1 MYNSNIQL
9 NINLP
14 LDDDELESL
23 KKFMEFLKK
32 LIEDKELAM
41 IEESKTWSQRKK
53 LLKSRTLKTI
63 QEVEEE
69 TDEPDGVAPPSDA
82 LPEPE
87 TKPLSY
93 TCECGSIISDKTR
106 HEKTKKHIEFINL
119 KI

>member
-69 TDEPDGVAPPSDA
+69 PETDEPETEEV
-82 LPEPE
+82 EPE
-87 TKPLSY
+87 TKPSSY
-93 TCECGSIISDKTR
+93 TCVCGSTISDKTR
-106 HEKTKKHIEFINL
+106 HERTKKHIEFINL

>member
-69 TDEPDGVAPPSDA
+69 TDEPETEEVE
-82 LPEPE
+82 PEPE
-87 TKPLSY
+87 TKPSSY
-93 TCECGSIISDKTR
+93 TCECGSTISDKVR
-106 HEKTKKHIEFINL
+106 HEKTVKHQTYIKSL
-119 KI
+119 

>member
-23 KKFMEFLKK
+23 KRFMEFLKK

-53 LLKSRTLKTI
+53 LLKSRKLETI
-63 QEVEEE
+63 SE
-69 TDEPDGVAPPSDA
+69 
-82 LPEPE
+82 EPE
-87 TKPLSY
+87 TDY

-119 KI
+119 KN

>member
-69 TDEPDGVAPPSDA
+69 TDEPETEEV
-82 LPEPE
+82 EPE
-87 TKPLSY
+87 SEPKQSSY
-93 TCECGSIISDKTR
+93 TCVCGSTISDKTR
-106 HEKTKKHIEFINL
+106 HEKTKKHLEFINL